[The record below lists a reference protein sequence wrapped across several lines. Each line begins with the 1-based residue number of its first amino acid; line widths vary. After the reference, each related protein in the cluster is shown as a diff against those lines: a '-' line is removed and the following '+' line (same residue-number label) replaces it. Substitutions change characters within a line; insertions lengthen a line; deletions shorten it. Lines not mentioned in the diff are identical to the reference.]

1 MQSIVVKI
9 YKYSVKH
16 CFMSV
21 NGYMKRGDG
30 GSKKIVIL
38 NFLCVQLYKE

>member
-16 CFMSV
+16 CFMPV
-21 NGYMKRGDG
+21 NGIMKRVREGR
-30 GSKKIVIL
+30 KK
-38 NFLCVQLYKE
+38 